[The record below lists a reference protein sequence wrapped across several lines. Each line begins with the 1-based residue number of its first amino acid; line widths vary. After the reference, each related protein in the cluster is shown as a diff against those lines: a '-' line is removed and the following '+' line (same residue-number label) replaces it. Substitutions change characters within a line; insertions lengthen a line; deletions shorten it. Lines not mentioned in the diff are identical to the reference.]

1 MSYNPEIHHRR
12 SIRLKDYD
20 YSSGGA
26 YFITICV
33 KNRECLFGE
42 IIEGKMNLSEI
53 GEIAHNNWLNIPEHF
68 NNVILDEFVVMPNH
82 IHGILILNPA
92 EEDVKYYAP
101 EIIGHQPVNDIPNQD
116 NGRDVLINV
125 PIINDSQKNK
135 YFQRIM
141 LS

>member
-92 EEDVKYYAP
+92 EEDVKY
-101 EIIGHQPVNDIPNQD
+101 
-116 NGRDVLINV
+116 
-125 PIINDSQKNK
+125 
-135 YFQRIM
+135 
-141 LS
+141 